1 MIANLFTN
9 VYKTNFIKMKQI
21 ELRTGVKIT
30 HDKNGNIK
38 KIKSPFDGDRTIKKR
53 IFEEYYYN
61 KSGSLYHLI

>member
-1 MIANLFTN
+1 
-9 VYKTNFIKMKQI
+9 MKQI